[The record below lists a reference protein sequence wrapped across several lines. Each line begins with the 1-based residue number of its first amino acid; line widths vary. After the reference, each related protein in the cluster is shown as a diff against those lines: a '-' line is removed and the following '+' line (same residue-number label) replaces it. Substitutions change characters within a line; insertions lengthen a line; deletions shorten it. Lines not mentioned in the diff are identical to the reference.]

1 MRHQH
6 FTEETPEIIRNI
18 AETICK
24 DSSEIMQATA
34 DAQRN
39 IMQYAEYIDTGVIP
53 HTLEK
58 IIEIGVALEQVTD
71 FIKKEYD
78 YLAECIE
85 ELVTDDF
92 PIGK

>member
-1 MRHQH
+1 MAHYH
-6 FTEETPEIIRNI
+6 FTEQTPEMIRNI

-58 IIEIGVALEQVTD
+58 IMEIGIALEQVTD
-71 FIKKEYD
+71 VIKKEYD

-85 ELVTDDF
+85 ELVSDDF
-92 PIGK
+92 LIGK

>member
-1 MRHQH
+1 MAHYH
-6 FTEETPEIIRNI
+6 FTEQTPEMIRNI
-18 AETICK
+18 AETICR

-58 IIEIGVALEQVTD
+58 IMEIGIALEQVTD
-71 FIKKEYD
+71 FIEKEYD

-85 ELVTDDF
+85 ELVSDDLL
-92 PIGK
+92 IGK

>member
-58 IIEIGVALEQVTD
+58 IMEIGVALEQVTD
-71 FIKKEYD
+71 VIKKEYD

-85 ELVTDDF
+85 ELVSDDLL
-92 PIGK
+92 IGK

>member
-1 MRHQH
+1 MAHYH
-6 FTEETPEIIRNI
+6 FTEQTPEMIRNI

-53 HTLEK
+53 YTLEK
-58 IIEIGVALEQVTD
+58 IMEIGVALEQVTD
-71 FIKKEYD
+71 VIKKEYD

-85 ELVTDDF
+85 ELVSDDLL
-92 PIGK
+92 IGK

>member
-1 MRHQH
+1 MRHYH
-6 FTEETPEIIRNI
+6 FTEQTPEMIRNI

-34 DAQRN
+34 DAQGN

-58 IIEIGVALEQVTD
+58 IMEIGIALEQVTD
-71 FIKKEYD
+71 VIKKEYD

-85 ELVTDDF
+85 ELVSDDLL
-92 PIGK
+92 IGK

>member
-6 FTEETPEIIRNI
+6 FTEQTPEIIRNI

-24 DSSEIMQATA
+24 DSSEIMQITA
-34 DAQRN
+34 DAQGN

-58 IIEIGVALEQVTD
+58 IMEIGVALEQVTD
-71 FIKKEYD
+71 VIKKEYD

-85 ELVTDDF
+85 ELVSDDLL
-92 PIGK
+92 IGK